1 MKLKGMIRLS
11 IFILRYKDCFA
22 MLRPANRPKRFCHA
36 IMNFMLGSGAF
47 KDICGCGTSTWLC
60 FVFYASKEWA
70 VGPETVQFKPVII
83 LILH

>member
-1 MKLKGMIRLS
+1 M
-11 IFILRYKDCFA
+11 FILRYKDCYA
-22 MLRPANRPKRFCHA
+22 MSRPANWPKCFCHA

-47 KDICGCGTSTWLC
+47 KDTYGCGKSTWLC
-60 FVFYASKEWA
+60 IVFHASKEWA